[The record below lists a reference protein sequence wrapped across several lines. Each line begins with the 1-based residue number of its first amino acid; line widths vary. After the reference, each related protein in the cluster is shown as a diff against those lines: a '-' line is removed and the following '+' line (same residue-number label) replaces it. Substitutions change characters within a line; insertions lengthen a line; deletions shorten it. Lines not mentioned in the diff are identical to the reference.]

1 MKVPGYSTRRGSDS
15 FLYLKHNRN
24 ASVANIML
32 RPEDYTL
39 KVDTT
44 SHLTWLKCKPCV
56 PHAPQEGPIY
66 NPIGDGSPMRS
77 PIYRPITGSDKICMP
92 EHGME
97 PAGAHYAFHVA
108 GPGGLS
114 VHGYIARTDIA
125 RHAACGAWAN
135 SVLLLPHWG
144 NKQTGF
150 LRFGADVPHNPRYQ
164 TTRIL
169 PVLDIN
175 DSAAYYVGLVGVSL
189 GARRLDMIHPEMF
202 SQEKGGQ
209 SGTVIDL
216 GTSVTVMA
224 EEAYR
229 VIEEAMWSQLKEHGA
244 ERVEQRCY
252 GLCVKNGKGP
262 PSIYMTCLAIV
273 LGRRTMIGALQQVDT
288 RFVFDLKDSKI
299 LFAPELCIKDTYP
312 DV

>member
-1 MKVPGYSTRRGSDS
+1 METKLTAGLALITALLTHHLSLAIANHTRASNASSADMKVPGYSTRRGSDS

-24 ASVANIML
+24 AS
-32 RPEDYTL
+32 
-39 KVDTT
+39 
-44 SHLTWLKCKPCV
+44 
-56 PHAPQEGPIY
+56 EGPIY

-114 VHGYIARTDIA
+114 VHGYIAREHVVDLETNKISPNFVLGCSHSTENFQSEGEYAGIA
-125 RHAACGAWAN
+125 TLSQAPTSLAMQLAAR
-135 SVLLLPHWG
+135 
-144 NKQTGF
+144 F
-150 LRFGADVPHNPRYQ
+150 LRFGADVPHNPR
-164 TTRIL
+164 
-169 PVLDIN
+169 
-175 DSAAYYVGLVGVSL
+175 L

-244 ERVEQRCY
+244 ERRSNAY
-252 GLCVKNGKGP
+252 
-262 PSIYMTCLAIV
+262 SISRAVV
-273 LGRRTMIGALQQVDT
+273 LD
-288 RFVFDLKDSKI
+288 D
-299 LFAPELCIKDTYP
+299 
-312 DV
+312 